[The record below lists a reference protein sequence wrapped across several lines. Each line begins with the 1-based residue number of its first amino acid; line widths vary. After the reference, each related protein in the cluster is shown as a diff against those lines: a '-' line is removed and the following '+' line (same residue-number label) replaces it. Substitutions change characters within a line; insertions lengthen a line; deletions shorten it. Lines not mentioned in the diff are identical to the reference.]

1 MNKTILMFA
10 LIAVI
15 FFSVG
20 MGAGILISGSLDKQ
34 IDLAPEAKVKLP
46 EEPPTKVPKI
56 TMPEILYNLTGIIQE
71 IERNSIVLEVNIP
84 YVDETNQIAH
94 KIEIR
99 KAIIN
104 TDTKFSDMSFIDTED
119 ANRKTIQESEIT
131 FQDLKI
137 GDQIEVISNK
147 DIKDKQEFEAVK
159 VRILP

>member
-46 EEPPTKVPKI
+46 EEPPAKVPKI

-84 YVDETNQIAH
+84 YVDETNQIVH

-119 ANRKTIQESEIT
+119 ANRKTIQESEII